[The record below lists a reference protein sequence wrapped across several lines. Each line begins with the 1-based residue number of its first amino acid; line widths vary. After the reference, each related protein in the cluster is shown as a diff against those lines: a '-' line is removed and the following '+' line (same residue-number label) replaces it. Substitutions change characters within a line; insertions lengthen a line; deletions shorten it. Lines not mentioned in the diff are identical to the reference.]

1 MLDLRFV
8 IDYLAYNGIF
18 YLVNEPMQRH
28 TTFQIGGV
36 ADIVADPTRRRE
48 ICDLTRICKT
58 TETPLTVIGNGSNIL
73 VSDKGVRGLVIMTD
87 RLRRV
92 SVSGTNTIEAW
103 AGAPI
108 AKAANLAR
116 NYSLAG
122 LEFAYGIP
130 GTVGGAVYMN
140 AGAYNRNMDNV
151 VTETEYVDNEGRLK
165 TMKGDEHQFGY
176 RKSVFRD
183 TDFVIVK
190 TVLTLTEGN
199 SAEITAKMNEY
210 TRLRAE
216 KQPLDMP
223 SAGSVFKRPPG
234 FFAGRLVEDSGL
246 KGYQIGGARVSD
258 KHAGFIV
265 NTGNA
270 TCGDVIR
277 LIETIRETVLR
288 KFGVELESE
297 IRVIGEA

>member
-1 MLDLRFV
+1 MVDLRLV

-18 YLVNEPMQRH
+18 YMVNEPMQRH

-36 ADIVADPTRRRE
+36 ADIVACPTRRRE
-48 ICDLTRICKT
+48 ICDLTRICRT
-58 TETPLTVIGNGSNIL
+58 TGAPLTVIGNGSNVL
-73 VSDKGVRGLVIMTD
+73 VGDKGVRGLVIMTD

-92 SVSGTNTIEAW
+92 TVTSANTIEAW

-130 GTVGGAVYMN
+130 GTVGGAIYMN
-140 AGAYNRNMDNV
+140 AGAYNRNMENV
-151 VTETEYVDNEGRLK
+151 VTETEYVDDNGQLK
-165 TMKGDEHQFGY
+165 TMRGDEHKFGY

-183 TDFVIVK
+183 TNFVIVK
-190 TVLTLTEGN
+190 STLTLTGGD

-210 TRLRAE
+210 TRLRNE
-216 KQPLDMP
+216 KQPLNMP

-234 FFAGRLVEDSGL
+234 YFAGKLIEDCGL

-270 TCGDVIR
+270 TCGDVLR

-288 KFGVELESE
+288 QFGVNLESE
-297 IRVIGEA
+297 IRVIGET

>member
-36 ADIVADPTRRRE
+36 ADIVAYPTRRRE
-48 ICDLTRICKT
+48 ICDLTRIYKT

>member
-1 MLDLRFV
+1 M
-8 IDYLAYNGIF
+8 
-18 YLVNEPMQRH
+18 
-28 TTFQIGGV
+28 
-36 ADIVADPTRRRE
+36 
-48 ICDLTRICKT
+48 
-58 TETPLTVIGNGSNIL
+58 IGNGSNIL

>member
-1 MLDLRFV
+1 MVDLRYV

-36 ADIVADPTRRRE
+36 ADVVAYPTRRRE

-58 TETPLTVIGNGSNIL
+58 TDTPLTVIGNGSNIL
-73 VSDKGVRGLVIMTD
+73 VRDKGVRGLVIMTD

-130 GTVGGAVYMN
+130 GHRRRRGVHERGRVQPEHGQRRHRDRICRRRGA
-140 AGAYNRNMDNV
+140 A
-151 VTETEYVDNEGRLK
+151 
-165 TMKGDEHQFGY
+165 
-176 RKSVFRD
+176 
-183 TDFVIVK
+183 
-190 TVLTLTEGN
+190 
-199 SAEITAKMNEY
+199 
-210 TRLRAE
+210 
-216 KQPLDMP
+216 
-223 SAGSVFKRPPG
+223 
-234 FFAGRLVEDSGL
+234 
-246 KGYQIGGARVSD
+246 
-258 KHAGFIV
+258 
-265 NTGNA
+265 
-270 TCGDVIR
+270 
-277 LIETIRETVLR
+277 
-288 KFGVELESE
+288 
-297 IRVIGEA
+297 